1 MLFRARCNH
10 RRCSRGAE
18 GQGTCTGPVGPR
30 TTCEGRLPGVVQ
42 CGCGCGCGRSP
53 ADCRGAVCGGEGSC
67 VGRSSGMYWCLV
79 FGLCMSV
86 VAWVAWVV
94 KSSSPAAK
102 KTSTSE
108 APREACPTDSVT
120 SSYGVGPTDEHG
132 RPLFGLKALRRQ
144 NTGTNT
150 QPPSGEPR
158 APLAHLLL
166 GTNTRPPS
174 GEPCVPLA
182 HLFLGTNTRSPAVEP
197 CVPLAY

>member
-1 MLFRARCNH
+1 ML
-10 RRCSRGAE
+10 S
-18 GQGTCTGPVGPR
+18 
-30 TTCEGRLPGVVQ
+30 TTAL
-42 CGCGCGCGRSP
+42 
-53 ADCRGAVCGGEGSC
+53 
-67 VGRSSGMYWCLV
+67 
-79 FGLCMSV
+79 F
-86 VAWVAWVV
+86 V